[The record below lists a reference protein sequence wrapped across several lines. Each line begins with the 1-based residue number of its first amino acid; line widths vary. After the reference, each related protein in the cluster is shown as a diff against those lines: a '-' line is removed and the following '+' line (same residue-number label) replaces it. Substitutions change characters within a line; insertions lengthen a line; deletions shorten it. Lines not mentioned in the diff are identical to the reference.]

1 MPNGLAAIIKKEFI
15 RFFTDR
21 RMFIT
26 TVIMPGLM
34 IYVIYSFI
42 GVAATNM
49 ISSDSGYQPS
59 IYAVNMPAS
68 AKALFSQAN
77 ISPTEIPAAQA
88 DSIKQ
93 QIQDRTAD
101 LLVIFPDG
109 FDATLANRE
118 STGVAAYTP
127 PNIAIYSNSTNTESG
142 AANALVTALLN
153 TYNTPVITI
162 NATVDSGDLATEQ
175 DSIGTL
181 FSSILP
187 LLMLIFL
194 YSGCVGVAPES
205 IAGEKERGTI
215 ATLLVTPL
223 RRWQLALGKVISLG
237 LIALLA
243 GASSFL
249 GILLSVP
256 KLLNSAL
263 AGADGSTTDPLIS
276 ANLYSAGD
284 YLMLLVIILS
294 TVLLFIGLISIISA
308 WARTVR
314 EANTM
319 MLPFMIIIMLV
330 GVMGIFTQGGQSSP
344 FLYLIP
350 VYNSVE
356 SLVGVFS
363 FNASPLFVT
372 LTVCMNLLVTAAC
385 VFALT
390 KMFNN
395 EKVIFSR

>member
-1 MPNGLAAIIKKEFI
+1 MMPKGLAAIIKKEFI

-21 RMFIT
+21 RMVIT

-34 IYVIYSFI
+34 IYLIYSFI
-42 GVAATNM
+42 GVFATNM
-49 ISSDSGYQPS
+49 TSTDNNYQPS
-59 IYAVNMPAS
+59 IYTINTPAS
-68 AKALFSQAN
+68 AKTLFSQAN
-77 ISPTEIPAAQA
+77 ISPTEIPASQE

-93 QIQDRTAD
+93 QIQDKTAD
-101 LLVIFPDG
+101 LLVVFPDG
-109 FDATLANRE
+109 FDATIANHAGTD
-118 STGVAAYTP
+118 STAYTP
-127 PNIAIYSNSTNTESG
+127 PNIEIYSNSARTESDS
-142 AANALVTALLN
+142 ANTTVTALLN

-162 NATVDSGDLATEQ
+162 NAAGNTADLATQQ
-175 DSIGTL
+175 DSIGTM

-249 GILLSVP
+249 GIILSVP

-263 AGADGSTTDPLIS
+263 AGTGTQIS
-276 ANLYSAGD
+276 VNLYGAGD
-284 YLMLLVIILS
+284 YVMLLVVILS

-308 WARTVR
+308 YARTVR

-319 MLPFMIIIMLV
+319 MLPFMIVIMLV
-330 GVMGIFTQGGQSSP
+330 GVMGIFTQGAQSSP
-344 FLYLIP
+344 FYYLIP

-363 FNASPLFVT
+363 FNASPLLV
-372 LTVCMNLLVTAAC
+372 LITVLMNLAATALC
-385 VFALT
+385 VLALS
-390 KMFNN
+390 KMFNS